1 MEVDYIVGSKKEFYD
16 FVNLITHRDRVA
28 IVTHIDLDGLA
39 SGIFLEKILE
49 AKNIPLDYIDFVTI
63 KQDMVKEASVKL
75 NALGITKVFF
85 CDLGIDSI
93 DPEGFID
100 LRKDMDVFL
109 IDHHPLSENFSDK
122 RKVIKT
128 GSNDCSAMTI
138 FDLGKNIFDTDSWRW
153 LNCAA
158 IFSDFSYKKQDNF
171 EYIKSVYPEVNME
184 NISGSTPG
192 IIARKIASALIYYEH
207 NKKYVYELVKQ
218 RKLDELN
225 DIHSIIEE
233 EIDNL
238 IEEFPNKKI
247 YSEKQ
252 DLYFYEIESKFNV
265 VSSVTSLIS
274 KMKPESSFVFM
285 QRWGDVIKFSARN
298 QSGNRDMGSLMR
310 SCVAGFEEAN
320 GGGHA
325 PAAAAKIKE
334 GDLDEFK
341 SRLLGLEK

>member
-1 MEVDYIVGSKKEFYD
+1 
-16 FVNLITHRDRVA
+16 
-28 IVTHIDLDGLA
+28 LA
-39 SGIFLEKILE
+39 SGLFLEKILE
-49 AKNIPLDYIDFVTI
+49 AKNIPLDYVDFITI
-63 KQDMVKEASVKL
+63 KQDMVKEISVKL

-93 DPEGFID
+93 DPEGFVD
-100 LRKDMDVFL
+100 LRKEMDVFL
-109 IDHHPLSENFSDK
+109 IDHHPLNEEFPDK
-122 RKVIKT
+122 RNIIKT
-128 GSNDCSAMTI
+128 SSNDCSAMTL
-138 FDLGKNIFDTDSWRW
+138 FDLGSGIFDTESWKW

-158 IFSDFSYKKQDNF
+158 IFSDFSYKKKENF
-171 EYIKSVYPEVNME
+171 DYIKNVYPEVNLE

-192 IIARKIASALIYYEH
+192 IIARKIASALIYYEQ

-233 EIDNL
+233 EIDKL
-238 IEEFPNKKI
+238 IEEFPQKKI

-298 QSGNRDMGSLMR
+298 QSANRDMGSLMR
-310 SCVAGFEEAN
+310 GCVAGFKEAS

-325 PAAAAKIKE
+325 SAAAAKIKE
-334 GDLDEFK
+334 GNLDEFK
-341 SRLLGLEK
+341 DRLLG